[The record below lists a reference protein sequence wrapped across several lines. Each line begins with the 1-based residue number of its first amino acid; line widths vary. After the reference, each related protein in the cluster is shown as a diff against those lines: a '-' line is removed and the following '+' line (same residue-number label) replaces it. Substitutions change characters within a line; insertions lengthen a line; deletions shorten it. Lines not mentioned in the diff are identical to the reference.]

1 MNYIMDKIRFKKLL
15 KTFGYTMSDI
25 SALTGIS
32 VASLTAYEKGTTDI
46 PSTKLATLAD
56 TLDCSCDYLIG
67 RTDEPSSDVAK
78 CITAVEKAVIEKKCA
93 GLDISETYLHQDS
106 SHIRTKMA
114 SYGKAPLA
122 VFPYNLIDA
131 LADIPTGH
139 GAAYDTNAM
148 AELYSGID
156 IPLSDDQVKGI
167 YAVIGMLSELEQD
180 VIRKRYIDLM
190 TFDEITSLWHVTRER
205 VRQIEAKALRKLRHP
220 SRFKMIKY
228 GYDNTVLLKKNE
240 ELNQK
245 KAALEKEKKILD
257 TFEEELNTR
266 SEDLRF
272 KAKQLGL
279 SPDEIKMVEAGS
291 LQFVTVV
298 NNPIEDLELTVRS
311 YNCLR
316 RAGIRTVGELV
327 AHISE
332 FGEKWLTIRNLGK
345 KGAAEVSKKLK
356 EYTGRSAED
365 IVRNA
370 KKKES

>member
-1 MNYIMDKIRFKKLL
+1 MLDKIHFKKLL
-15 KTFGYTMSDI
+15 KTFGYTMPDI

-32 VASLTAYEKGTTDI
+32 TASLTAYESGKTDI
-46 PSTKLATLAD
+46 PSAKLTVLAD
-56 TLDCSCDYLIG
+56 ALDCTCDYLIG
-67 RTDEPSSDVAK
+67 RTDEPSNDIAK
-78 CITAVEKAVIEKKCA
+78 CITAVEKAVIEKKCT
-93 GLDISETYLHQDS
+93 GVDVSEVCLHQNS
-106 SHIRTKMA
+106 SFIRTKTDL
-114 SYGKAPLA
+114 YGKAPLA

-131 LADIPTGH
+131 LADIPTGR

-167 YAVIGMLSELEQD
+167 YAAIGMLSEREQD
-180 VIRKRYIDLM
+180 VIRKRYINLM
-190 TFDEITSLWHVTRER
+190 TFDEIAPLWHVTRER
-205 VRQIEAKALRKLRHP
+205 VRQCEAKALRKLRHP

-228 GYDNTVLLKKNE
+228 GYDNAVLIKENE
-240 ELNQK
+240 KITQK
-245 KAALEKEKKILD
+245 KAALEKEKKNLD
-257 TFEEELNTR
+257 AFEEELNAR
-266 SEDLRF
+266 SRDLRF
-272 KAKQLGL
+272 KAEQLGL
-279 SPDEIKMVEAGS
+279 SPDEIEKTETRA
-291 LQFVTVV
+291 LQFVATADS
-298 NNPIEDLELTVRS
+298 PLEDLELSVRN

-327 AHISE
+327 ALISE

-345 KGAAEVSKKLK
+345 KGAAEISEKLK